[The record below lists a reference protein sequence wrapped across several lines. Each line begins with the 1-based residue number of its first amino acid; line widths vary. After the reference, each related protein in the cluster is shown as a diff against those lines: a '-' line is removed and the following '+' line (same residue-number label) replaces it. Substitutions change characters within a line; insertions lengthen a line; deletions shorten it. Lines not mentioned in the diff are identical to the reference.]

1 MIGTLIRRDVG
12 NLSLSLTM
20 SVCVLGR
27 HSEEEVF
34 TSQEKSSH
42 LKSDSEEN

>member
-12 NLSLSLTM
+12 NLSLLLCL
-20 SVCVLGR
+20 CVSWEDTVR
-27 HSEEEVF
+27 KEVF